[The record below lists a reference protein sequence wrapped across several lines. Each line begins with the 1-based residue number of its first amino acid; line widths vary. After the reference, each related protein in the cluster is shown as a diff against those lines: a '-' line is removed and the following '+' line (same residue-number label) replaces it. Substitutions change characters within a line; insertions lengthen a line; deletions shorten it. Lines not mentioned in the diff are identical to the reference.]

1 MIIHPGDPALRLYD
15 ITEVGDHRHLR
26 AAAGWAREYLCN
38 PHPDLG
44 RRGPVCPYAQSS
56 IDRNRFHLALRPGV
70 PGTVDEVV
78 SAVEPYREWFT
89 ELAPR
94 DEPDSLHTTILILFP
109 DAYGILTVIDA
120 AQKRLKDL
128 YVPDGLMIGEFHDGP
143 PDKPG
148 LWNPDLRPLAS
159 PVPMLVIRHMV
170 ATDLPFLAD
179 EPEHV
184 QAYRAIFG
192 DHVPAH
198 LRDVVI
204 T

>member
-1 MIIHPGDPALRLYD
+1 MIINPGDSALRLYD
-15 ITEVGDHRHLR
+15 ITEVGEHRHLR

-56 IDRNRFHLALRPGV
+56 IDRRRFHLALRTGALRS
-70 PGTVDEVV
+70 VDEVV
-78 SAVEPYREWFT
+78 KAVEPYRAWFIQ
-89 ELAPR
+89 LAPR
-94 DEPDSLHTTILILFP
+94 EEPDALHTTILIVFP
-109 DAYGILTVIDA
+109 DAYGELDLIDA
-120 AQKRLKDL
+120 AQRRLKDR
-128 YVPDGLMIGEFHDGP
+128 YVQDGLMIGEFHDGP

-179 EPEHV
+179 DPEHV
-184 QAYRAIFG
+184 RAYRALFG